1 MNNKVRFMA
10 VIVSIMLM
18 FVLVACN
25 NTDNPETKAP
35 EEIITNNED
44 EKIIIRLGTAT
55 EPTSVYNIGA
65 DEFARLLNEYTN
77 GKVEVEIYPSG
88 QLGSERDLIEG
99 VSLGTLEMTVGASAP
114 FTNFSE
120 DFKVF
125 DLPYLVTDLEKAY
138 EIMDGE
144 VGQSILATLEPKGI
158 KALGFWENG
167 FRHLT
172 NNKKEMVHP
181 EDAAGMKIR
190 VMESPIHIATWEQL
204 KTIPTPMAWGEVFT
218 ALQQNTIDGQENPLV
233 IFYTAKLYEVN
244 KYLSMTSHCYSPS
257 VIIINSDVFNSYPQ
271 DVQDA
276 ILRAEKEARKFQR
289 ETSQRMAVE
298 LVEKIKAEGVTI
310 TEVDV
315 EEWKEA
321 CMPVYEKLKDEIKPE
336 LIEAFQ

>member
-1 MNNKVRFMA
+1 
-10 VIVSIMLM
+10 
-18 FVLVACN
+18 
-25 NTDNPETKAP
+25 
-35 EEIITNNED
+35 
-44 EKIIIRLGTAT
+44 
-55 EPTSVYNIGA
+55 
-65 DEFARLLNEYTN
+65 
-77 GKVEVEIYPSG
+77 
-88 QLGSERDLIEG
+88 
-99 VSLGTLEMTVGASAP
+99 
-114 FTNFSE
+114 
-120 DFKVF
+120 
-125 DLPYLVTDLEKAY
+125 
-138 EIMDGE
+138 
-144 VGQSILATLEPKGI
+144 
-158 KALGFWENG
+158 
-167 FRHLT
+167 
-172 NNKKEMVHP
+172 
-181 EDAAGMKIR
+181 
-190 VMESPIHIATWEQL
+190 
-204 KTIPTPMAWGEVFT
+204 
-218 ALQQNTIDGQENPLV
+218 LQQNTIDGQENPLV